1 MLRDA
6 DCEKFLV
13 WLWQLVAAFLDA
25 FRAVCSCLRHVVF
38 PAATFRDDAAGLDVL
53 EANVR
58 YVMRATC
65 GLWILL
71 VAVAIHL
78 VGAAIWAVLL
88 ESV

>member
-1 MLRDA
+1 M
-6 DCEKFLV
+6 FV
-13 WLWQLVAAFLDA
+13 
-25 FRAVCSCLRHVVF
+25 
-38 PAATFRDDAAGLDVL
+38 AATFRDDAAGLDVL

-58 YVMRATC
+58 YVMRAAC

-78 VGAAIWAVLL
+78 VGAAIWAVSL